1 MSQQFQRYHLFK
13 GDDPKINI
21 HHSAQLVFK
30 WPLIQI
36 KSTSNLLWTVI
47 NSTDIG
53 KLQLKWYAL
62 ITSAKTIDD
71 VYLSIL
77 SWEQLTFEN
86 VEDIYKIFPAETKPL
101 KTSILSKNHKQIKA
115 FICSFYSE
123 ARICEVTAERIHN
136 VTRTTKTLLKHFSL
150 WLMIL
155 FNHAQSDLEKSRAL
169 GANL

>member
-1 MSQQFQRYHLFK
+1 M
-13 GDDPKINI
+13 
-21 HHSAQLVFK
+21 
-30 WPLIQI
+30 
-36 KSTSNLLWTVI
+36 
-47 NSTDIG
+47 
-53 KLQLKWYAL
+53 

-86 VEDIYKIFPAETKPL
+86 VEDIYKTFPSETKPL

-123 ARICEVTAERIHN
+123 ARIREVTAERIHK
-136 VTRTTKTLLKHFSL
+136 VTRATKTLLKKHFSL
-150 WLMIL
+150 CLMIL
-155 FNHAQSDLEKSRAL
+155 LNNAQSDLEKSRAL